1 MVEAHILREKALLL
15 LNQKTF
21 KNMENTINFG
31 IDLGTTNSAIAKFI
45 KGEVTVFNNPLDY
58 GRSTL
63 PSVVYYKKDRIVV
76 GNKAKEYLAR
86 DPKNVIGL
94 FKRKMGTTESFQI
107 KSINESKTPVDLS
120 AQILKQLKTFVN
132 TEDSLDS
139 VVITIPASFDSIQS
153 NATKEAGKQA
163 GFKQVVLLQEP
174 IAASLAYA
182 NMKKSKEMQDGN
194 WIVYDFGGGTFD
206 VALVRIKDGEM
217 KVVDHEG
224 DNFMGGSDFDRLI
237 VEKLIIPKISE
248 EYNFEDLENQMKSAS
263 GKYNDKYFVLLHEAE
278 EAKINLSAVSSA
290 EVIIDRMEDDDGNE
304 VDMEITITR
313 SEFNNLIKASVDRT
327 IEMINTILTR
337 NSLKFNDIQFNLM
350 VGGSTFVPFVRQ
362 HVEEVL
368 QIPSNCEIDPTTAVA
383 VGAAFYAATKQKDIS
398 NEKSEK
404 KNSSIS
410 IRASYKQASKET
422 EELFAARV
430 QGNID
435 GLFYKITRQD
445 GGFDSG
451 LKPLSERINEDLPL
465 VEKTYNFFTLTVYDI
480 ENNVVETDIEPIGIN
495 SGFGISGQPLPEDIC
510 IEVDDYDNP
519 GHTRLALIFER
530 NTVLPTRRTLTFP
543 INKPI
548 LKGNETD
555 RLWINVYEGPQT
567 SLPEANKLIGVIE
580 ISGKHVSRDIAK
592 GSDLEITIMISES
605 RDVTVSG
612 YLNMSDQEFKN
623 VFDPKERD
631 TNVSLLK
638 DQVLDLS
645 SKLDKEI
652 ELATEKEDYE
662 TAGALSKVKKEMM
675 SVVEEAERL
684 SDDDVTVKKY
694 QLEDKKRKIAQ
705 EIDSATKNK
714 RLEQAVDNYYK
725 VKAECEEVIE
735 ASGNDHERKTFN
747 DIVNQEASFMATK
760 SPLKIQEKSDELKSI
775 VSQIRWRT
783 PDFLKSIFAYLT
795 NNQARMNNQ
804 SQAKSLIDAGKFA
817 VESQNWDRLR
827 EINFG
832 LFDLMPSGSKDDI
845 VTKIGFGL

>member
-1 MVEAHILREKALLL
+1 
-15 LNQKTF
+15 
-21 KNMENTINFG
+21 MENTINIG
-31 IDLGTTNSAIAKFI
+31 IDLGTTNSAIAKFV
-45 KGEVTVFNNPLDY
+45 KGDVVVFNNPLDY

-63 PSVVYYKKDRIVV
+63 PSVVYYKKDRIVI
-76 GNKAKEYLAR
+76 GNKAKEYLER
-86 DPKNVIGL
+86 DPKNVVGL
-94 FKRKMGTTESFQI
+94 FKRKMGTSESFQI
-107 KSINESKTPVDLS
+107 KSINESKTPVELS
-120 AQILKQLKTFVN
+120 AQVLKELKTFVN
-132 TEDSLDS
+132 TGDSLDS

-194 WIVYDFGGGTFD
+194 WLVYDLGGGTFD

-224 DNFMGGSDFDRLI
+224 DNFLGGSDFDRLI
-237 VEKLIIPKISE
+237 LEKLIIPKISE
-248 EYNFEDLENQMKSAS
+248 EYSFEDLENQMKSAS
-263 GKYNDKYFVLLHEAE
+263 GKYNAKYYSLLNQAE
-278 EAKINLSAVSSA
+278 EAKIRLSAVSSA
-290 EVIIDRMEDDDGNE
+290 EIIVERMEDEEGNE
-304 VDMEITITR
+304 VDMEITITK
-313 SEFNNLIKASVDRT
+313 SEFNNLIKDSIDGT
-327 IEMINTILTR
+327 IEMIKTILTR
-337 NSLKFNDIQFNLM
+337 NSLKSNDIQFNLM
-350 VGGSTFVPFVRQ
+350 VGGSTFIPFVRQ

-383 VGAAFYAATKQKDIS
+383 VGAAYYAATKQKEILK
-398 NEKSEK
+398 EKSEK
-404 KNSSIS
+404 KKSSLS
-410 IRASYKQASKET
+410 IKASYKQASKESD
-422 EELFAARV
+422 ELFAARV
-430 QGNID
+430 QGNTD

-445 GGFDSG
+445 GGYDSG

-465 VEKTYNFFTLTVYDI
+465 VENTYNFFTLTIYDD

-510 IEVDDYDNP
+510 LEVDDYDNP

-530 NTVLPTRRTLTFP
+530 NTVLPTKRTLTFP

-548 LKGNETD
+548 LKGNESD

-580 ISGKHVSRDIAK
+580 ISGKQVSRDIAK

-605 RDVTVSG
+605 RDLTVSG

-623 VFDPKERD
+623 VFNPKERD

-638 DQVLDLS
+638 GQVLDLS
-645 SKLDKEI
+645 SKLDEEI

-662 TAGALSKVKKEMM
+662 TAGALSKVKKEME
-675 SVVEEAERL
+675 SVAEEAEKL
-684 SDDDVTVKKY
+684 SDDDVTVKRY

-714 RLEQAVDNYYK
+714 RLQKATEYYHEI
-725 VKAECEEVIE
+725 KAECEELID

-760 SPLKIQEKSDELKSI
+760 SPLKIQEKSDELQAI
-775 VSQIRWRT
+775 IGQIRWRT
-783 PDFLKSIFAYLT
+783 PEFLKGIFAYLIE
-795 NNQARMNNQ
+795 NQAKMNDQ

-832 LFDLMPSGSKDDI
+832 LFDLMPRGSKDEI
-845 VTKIGFGL
+845 STKIGFGL

>member
-1 MVEAHILREKALLL
+1 
-15 LNQKTF
+15 
-21 KNMENTINFG
+21 MENTINFG
-31 IDLGTTNSAIAKFI
+31 IDLGTTNSAIAKFV
-45 KGEVTVFNNPLDY
+45 KGDVVVFNNPLDY

-63 PSVVYYKKDRIVV
+63 PSVVYYKKDRIVI
-76 GNKAKEYLAR
+76 GNKAKEYLER
-86 DPKNVIGL
+86 DPKNVVGL
-94 FKRKMGTTESFQI
+94 FKRKMGTSESFQI
-107 KSINESKTPVDLS
+107 KSINESKTPVELS
-120 AQILKQLKTFVN
+120 AQVLKELKTFVN
-132 TEDSLDS
+132 TGDSLDS

-194 WIVYDFGGGTFD
+194 WLVYDLGGGTFD

-224 DNFMGGSDFDRLI
+224 DNFLGGSDFDRLI

-248 EYNFEDLENQMKSAS
+248 EYTFDDLENQMKSAS
-263 GKYNDKYFVLLHEAE
+263 GKYNAKYYSLLNQAE
-278 EAKINLSAVSSA
+278 EAKIRLSAVSSA
-290 EVIIDRMEDDDGNE
+290 EIIVERMEDEEGNE
-304 VDMEITITR
+304 VDMEITITK
-313 SEFNNLIKASVDRT
+313 SEFNNLIKDSIDGT
-327 IEMINTILTR
+327 IELIKTILTR
-337 NSLKFNDIQFNLM
+337 NSLKSNDIQFNLM
-350 VGGSTFVPFVRQ
+350 VGGSTFTPFVRQ

-383 VGAAFYAATKQKDIS
+383 VGAAYYAATKQKEIS
-398 NEKSEK
+398 KEKAEK
-404 KNSSIS
+404 KQSSLS
-410 IRASYKQASKET
+410 IKASYNKASKEAD
-422 EELFAARV
+422 ELFAARV
-430 QGNID
+430 QGNTD

-465 VEKTYNFFTLTVYDI
+465 VENTYNFFTLTVYDS

-510 IEVDDYDNP
+510 LEVDDYDNP
-519 GHTRLALIFER
+519 GHTRLDLIFER
-530 NTVLPTRRTLTFP
+530 STVLPTKRTLTYP

-548 LKGNETD
+548 LKGNESD

-580 ISGKHVSRDIAK
+580 ISGKQVSRDIAK

-612 YLNMSDQEFKN
+612 YLNMSNQEFKN
-623 VFDPKERD
+623 VFNPKERD
-631 TNVSLLK
+631 TNISLLK
-638 DQVLDLS
+638 GQVLDLS
-645 SKLDKEI
+645 SRLDEEI
-652 ELATEKEDYE
+652 ELAAEKEDYE
-662 TAGALSKVKKEMM
+662 TASALSKVKREME
-675 SVVEEAERL
+675 SVAEEAEKL
-684 SDDDVTVKKY
+684 SDDDVTDKRY
-694 QLEDKKRKIAQ
+694 QLENKKRKIAQ

-714 RLEQAVDNYYK
+714 RLQKATEYYHK
-725 VKAECEEVIE
+725 VKAECEELID
-735 ASGNDHERKTFN
+735 ATGNDHERKTFN

-760 SPLKIQEKSDELKSI
+760 SPLRIQEKSDELQAI
-775 VSQIRWRT
+775 IGQIRWRT
-783 PDFLKSIFAYLT
+783 PEFLKGIFAYLIE
-795 NNQARMNNQ
+795 NQAKMNDQ

-832 LFDLMPSGSKDDI
+832 LFDLMPRGSKDEI
-845 VTKIGFGL
+845 STKIGFGL